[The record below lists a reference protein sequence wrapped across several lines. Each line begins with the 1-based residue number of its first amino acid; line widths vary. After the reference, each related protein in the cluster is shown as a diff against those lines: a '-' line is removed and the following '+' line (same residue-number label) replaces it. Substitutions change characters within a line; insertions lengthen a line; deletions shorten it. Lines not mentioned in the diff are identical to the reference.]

1 MSAKLNV
8 DIVAQLKDFNK
19 AMSELKS
26 EVDGISKSV
35 TKSNDESIAS
45 TKKMSGA
52 FSDVGK
58 TLASV
63 FESIRKLCFLDYRR
77 HFRQ

>member
-26 EVDGISKSV
+26 E
-35 TKSNDESIAS
+35 TERLMND
-45 TKKMSGA
+45 
-52 FSDVGK
+52 
-58 TLASV
+58 
-63 FESIRKLCFLDYRR
+63 C
-77 HFRQ
+77 